1 LVADANHP
9 CGNTNRCRV
18 IRDIIDDYGI
28 CANAHIVADANIA
41 DDAGASADVDIITKN
56 WSPAFVGANG
66 DPVFD
71 GDVAAAL
78 DARID
83 DQADAVEDDETGS
96 ELSAPT
102 DDGVGKDWVKLVQNG
117 ANQPEMMPV
126 TEL

>member
-1 LVADANHP
+1 MVRYVL
-9 CGNTNRCRV
+9 
-18 IRDIIDDYGI
+18 DYNGI
-28 CANAHIVADANIA
+28 CANTNIVADA
-41 DDAGASADVDIITKN
+41 DAANDACTGADVDVVAEDGRL
-56 WSPAFVGANG
+56 AFFGANG